1 MLLLWRPLGRSG
13 LCGLLNVTLWV
24 QYLTHCLSLQE
35 LRYDRCQDRHGS
47 PVPTSRALR
56 SSPNKYLCYPSAKE
70 FAFRAA
76 SELDRYAAG
85 KPGDSRC
92 PHFSPPLI
100 DAMFVIRLFSG
111 ARSSNPY
118 KLLPVRDGCSV
129 SPLLEFSLLHLDL
142 PGCDCVTM
150 PATPSIEKTSADAD
164 IEHNDH
170 TLHDHHER
178 DHGHDVEADP
188 QHLGDEEFG
197 GHEARKKLEK
207 KLLRKLDARMSIL
220 IVIYILNYVSSG

>member
-24 QYLTHCLSLQE
+24 QYLTHCKSCGMTDARTDTDRRSRRPE
-35 LRYDRCQDRHGS
+35 RSGRLRINISVIRVQ
-47 PVPTSRALR
+47 R
-56 SSPNKYLCYPSAKE
+56 SS
-70 FAFRAA
+70 R
-76 SELDRYAAG
+76 SERRPKLDRYAAG

>member
-1 MLLLWRPLGRSG
+1 MTDARTDTDRRSRRPERSG
-13 LCGLLNVTLWV
+13 RLRINISVIRV
-24 QYLTHCLSLQE
+24 Q
-35 LRYDRCQDRHGS
+35 
-47 PVPTSRALR
+47 R
-56 SSPNKYLCYPSAKE
+56 SS
-70 FAFRAA
+70 R
-76 SELDRYAAG
+76 SERRPKLDRYAAG